1 MLLGVDD
8 TSPAARRRY
17 YELLEQESPIE
28 RLAMAVRLSAMVRGL
43 AEAAIRADSPDLPER
58 TVKKRLAD
66 RLYGRAV
73 AERLF
78 PGA

>member
-1 MLLGVDD
+1 MDD

-17 YELLEQESPIE
+17 YELLAQKSPIE
-28 RLAMAVRLSAMVRGL
+28 RLAMAARLSSMVRTL
-43 AEAAIRADSPDLPER
+43 AEASIRAGSPDVPER
-58 TVKKRLAD
+58 AVKKQLAD

-78 PGA
+78 PGG

>member
-1 MLLGVDD
+1 
-8 TSPAARRRY
+8 
-17 YELLEQESPIE
+17 
-28 RLAMAVRLSAMVRGL
+28 MAVRLSRMVRTL
-43 AEAAIRADSPDLPER
+43 AEAAIRADSPDVPER
-58 TVKKRLAD
+58 TSRKMLAD

>member
-1 MLLGVDD
+1 VED

-17 YELLEQESPIE
+17 YELLAQKSPVE
-28 RLAMAVRLSAMVRGL
+28 RLAMAVRLSSMVRML
-43 AEAAIRADSPDLPER
+43 AEEAVRAGSPDLSER
-58 TVKKRLAD
+58 AMKKGLAD

-78 PGA
+78 PGE